1 MANISKSR
9 YTAGIQCPKRL
20 WLQVNRP
27 ELAEVEAIDE
37 AKQAEG
43 NAIGDLAMGWF
54 GPFTEVELTPD
65 DFGKMVE
72 RTRELI
78 EGGCENICEATFSV
92 DGLFCSVD
100 ILHRLGN
107 GAWEVAEVKS
117 STKVKDYHVADLAF
131 QCAVLRKAGFE
142 VEKAG
147 ILHVDSSYVRGKE
160 LDLHGFMTLE
170 DLSDEVLDEAKLRA
184 VADEALRMGMEAGSA
199 EEPAVKPGPCCDAP
213 HACPFKGYCMRD
225 MPSPNVFDLGG
236 ITKKKAWGLVD
247 QGVVTFDDVAG
258 NPAVLGKLNARQQL
272 QVKAKCGLME
282 PVRVDRKKVREF
294 LGSVE
299 YPLYLLDFE
308 TFQPAIPLFEGSKPY
323 QQIPSQYSLHILESA
338 CGPENRSKERVE
350 HREFLGK
357 EGTDPRRELAE
368 ALVRDIPMGACS
380 MAYNMSF
387 EKSVIKALAESFPDL
402 AKHLM
407 DIHDGMVDLM
417 VPFQKGWVYLGAMG
431 GSYSIK
437 YVLPACYPDDPELD
451 YHGLEGIH
459 NGAEAMA
466 AFKDLANHSPEEIAA
481 IRENLLRYCELDT
494 FAMAKVLWWLEDAVA

>member
-1 MANISKSR
+1 MARMSKSR
-9 YTAGIQCPKRL
+9 YTAGCQCPKRL
-20 WLQVNRP
+20 WLQVNKP

-54 GPFTEVELTPD
+54 GDFTEVELTTD

-117 STKVKDYHVADLAF
+117 SSKVKPYQIEDLAF
-131 QCAVLRKAGFE
+131 QCAVLTKAGLE

-147 ILHVDSSYVRGKE
+147 ILHVNSSYVRGKE
-160 LDLHGFMTLE
+160 LDLHGFMVLE
-170 DLSDEVLDEAKLRA
+170 DLSEEVLTEDKLRSVAADA
-184 VADEALRMGMEAGSA
+184 VRMGKEAESSD
-199 EEPAVKPGPCCDAP
+199 EPAVKPGPCCDSP
-213 HACPFKGYCMRD
+213 HACPFKGYCMGD
-225 MPSPNVFDLGG
+225 MPSPNVLDIWH
-236 ITKKKAWGLVD
+236 ITKKKAWGLIDKGIVS
-247 QGVVTFDDVAG
+247 FDDVASD
-258 NPAVLGKLNARQQL
+258 PKALGSLNLRQQL
-272 QVKAKCGLME
+272 QVKAATGLME
-282 PVRVDRKKVREF
+282 PVRVDKAEVKEY
-294 LGSVE
+294 LDGLE

-308 TFQPAIPLFEGSKPY
+308 TFQPGIPLFEGSKPY
-323 QQIPSQYSLHILESA
+323 QQIPSQYSLHVLKSA
-338 CGPENRSKERVE
+338 YDFENRSKEKVE
-350 HREFLGK
+350 HHEFLGK

-368 ALVRDIPMGACS
+368 SLVRDIPLGACS
-380 MAYNMSF
+380 MAYNMGF
-387 EKSVIKALAESFPDL
+387 EKMVIKQLAESFPDL
-402 AKHLM
+402 AEHLM
-407 DIHDGMVDLM
+407 DIHDRMVDLLD
-417 VPFQKGWVYLGAMG
+417 PFKNAWVYLGAMG
-431 GSYSIK
+431 KSNSIK

-451 YHGLEGIH
+451 YHRLEGIH

-466 AFKDLANHSPEEIAA
+466 AFKDLANHSPEEIAV